1 MNEEEQVKTVQS
13 YQVRYPIYTVRA
25 AALGREA
32 ATECGVYHE
41 ETSGDYLG
49 LLFSSR
55 QNALTFVYQNAIDET
70 TNEIH
75 EIPTQSR
82 LVQMARRIRD
92 RGEIGSFVVDY
103 GSYDG
108 ESAVE
113 IPIDEIARLVIPED
127 SDDPYKS

>member
-1 MNEEEQVKTVQS
+1 MNEQEQIPIVQS
-13 YQVRYPIYTVRA
+13 YQVRYPVFTVRA
-25 AALGREA
+25 AASGREA
-32 ATECGVYHE
+32 ATECGVYLE
-41 ETSGDYLG
+41 ETSGAYLG

-55 QNALTFVYQNAIDET
+55 EEARSFVYRNAIDET

-113 IPIDEIARLVIPED
+113 IPVDEIARLVIPED